1 MRRTRSILL
10 GVFTVLTGA
19 LLSGCGG
26 PNLIDRVNSPWG
38 LGLCGTIIVV
48 LDILAILE
56 VAGSKRSFGSKALWV
71 LLIIFFPVGGLLF
84 YYFFGD

>member
-1 MRRTRSILL
+1 MRRIQSSLL
-10 GVFTVLTGA
+10 GFVAILSGA

-38 LGLCGTIIVV
+38 LSICGTILVV
-48 LDILAILE
+48 LDIVAILDI
-56 VAGSKRSFGSKALWV
+56 AGSKRTFGSKALWV
-71 LLIIFFPVGGLLF
+71 LLIIFFPVGGLAF